1 MLCQVCG
8 DSTTCT
14 HYGGTCCMSCKAFF
28 RRFARRQRTLKCRT
42 MTNKCPIAV
51 ETRRNC
57 ASCRLNLC
65 FAAGMKIEYVW
76 TNEENRE
83 HREKI
88 ESKRRR
94 TMTIERF
101 HDKRLSL
108 TVNQSTL
115 VSNVI
120 HHFDFIN
127 EQQTQELN
135 LLRKSLPLKL
145 RLKLSNYEEL
155 LGVYFRTGQHFV
167 DGIPHCRNL
176 ETNYRNFL
184 LNRSLTIVVAVNA
197 INSMNLTNFRPY
209 FDKDFKEFHEMFYG
223 QEMIR
228 RTETNRLLVKTV
240 LDIDQALMKLFLTIL
255 VFTHLTCDEN
265 LNRNEDESYRKTIGE
280 RQNEFIELMWSYL
293 FYRFE
298 NERTVVNLFTKL
310 ISMCLQIQIFIADQT
325 IREENSAVVLNEM
338 IEKTKS
344 KLFISLE
351 DSMENIPRDVTFSD
365 HCDS

>member
-1 MLCQVCG
+1 M
-8 DSTTCT
+8 
-14 HYGGTCCMSCKAFF
+14 
-28 RRFARRQRTLKCRT
+28 KCRT
-42 MTNKCPIAV
+42 GTNKCPISV

-101 HDKRLSL
+101 DDKRLSL
-108 TVNQSTL
+108 TSNQSIL
-115 VSNVI
+115 VSNII
-120 HHFDFIN
+120 HHFDFAN
-127 EQQTQELN
+127 EQQTNELN

-155 LGVYFRTGQHFV
+155 LRVYFKTGQYFV
-167 DGIPHCRNL
+167 DGIPHYRNL
-176 ETNYRNFL
+176 ETNHRNFL
-184 LNRSLTIVVAVNA
+184 LNRSLTIVVAINA
-197 INSMNLTNFRPY
+197 MNSMNLTNFRPH
-209 FDKDFKEFHEMFYG
+209 FDKDFQEFHEIFYG
-223 QEMIR
+223 QAMIR
-228 RTETNRLLVKTV
+228 RTETNRLRVKTI
-240 LDIDQALMKLFLTIL
+240 LDIDQTLMKLFLTIL

-265 LNRNEDESYRKTIGE
+265 LNRNDDESYRKSIYE
-280 RQNEFIELMWSYL
+280 RQNEFVELLWSYM

-310 ISMCLQIQIFIADQT
+310 ISMCLQIQIFIADQM
-325 IREENSAVVLNEM
+325 IREENSAVVLNDL

-344 KLFISLE
+344 KLLITAE
-351 DSMENIPRDVTFSD
+351 DSMENFPCDVTFSD
-365 HCDS
+365 LCHS